1 MFGQWKIHAQS
12 EWMISSGT
20 IIVAGM
26 KFRLLNLIR
35 PFIRRNS
42 TEFVLYPVAVLKIL
56 FFTLN
61 YFTEQKKIS
70 RRHHK
75 INLNL

>member
-1 MFGQWKIHAQS
+1 
-12 EWMISSGT
+12 MISSGT

-26 KFRLLNLIR
+26 KFRLLLNLIR

-42 TEFVLYPVAVLKIL
+42 TEFVLYPIAVLKIL

-61 YFTEQKKIS
+61 CFTEQKKIS